1 MSSWR
6 RIGKCSIFDDGMPF
20 GVVWHNQD
28 ELLELIKQE
37 MEVFNETVVITE
49 ITEEEELVDYI
60 FTMGDDQG
68 LVLLNG
74 MEIIPY
80 LRTNNIVLEGPL
92 IT

>member
-1 MSSWR
+1 MEKDW
-6 RIGKCSIFDDGMPF
+6 KVFYFDDGMPF